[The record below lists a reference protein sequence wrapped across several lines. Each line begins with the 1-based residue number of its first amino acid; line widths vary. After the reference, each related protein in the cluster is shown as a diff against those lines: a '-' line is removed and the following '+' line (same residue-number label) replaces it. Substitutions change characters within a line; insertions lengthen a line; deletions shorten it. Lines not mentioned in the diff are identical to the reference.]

1 MRRWS
6 FSGFR
11 QLMGPCQPPLRFPAV
26 KQWLI
31 VAYEAEKALSE
42 SVHCPD
48 AFGGFYSTKT

>member
-1 MRRWS
+1 MVV
-6 FSGFR
+6 FR
-11 QLMGPCQPPLRFPAV
+11 FPPVDGPVPTPLRFPAV

-48 AFGGFYSTKT
+48 AFGDSTKT